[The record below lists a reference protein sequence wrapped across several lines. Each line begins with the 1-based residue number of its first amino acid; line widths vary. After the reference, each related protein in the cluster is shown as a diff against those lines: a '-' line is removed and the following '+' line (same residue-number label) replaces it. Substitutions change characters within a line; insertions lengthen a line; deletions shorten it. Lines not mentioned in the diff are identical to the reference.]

1 MDICALL
8 SAFFGLW
15 YIIFVGMNGGFKSS
29 ILVLGLLC
37 LVFFSYGQQNA
48 PRMSVNDYV
57 QKYKD
62 IAVRKMKEHGIPASI
77 TLAQGLLESGNGN
90 SELAVNANNHFGI
103 KCHETWTGPVYHMDD
118 DAANEC
124 FRKYSNPEESFEDHS
139 VFLMTRSRYA
149 FLFQYEV
156 TDYSS
161 WAHGLKKAGYATNPN
176 YARLLIKL
184 IEENRLY
191 EYDKEQVKVEEPVV
205 FDLKNLPIEYSQM
218 KDQAVVDVI
227 DLGKFQRQVSVNNGV
242 KYIIARKGDS
252 FERIAEDLGVMPWQL
267 IRYNELSRG
276 DKLSEGQIL
285 YLQPKKRKGSAEY
298 HVVKAGESLYS
309 ISQLYGIKTKHLLK
323 KNRMKAGMHV
333 YPGLR
338 LWLRKTKPDLFTV

>member
-1 MDICALL
+1 MKCCNRF
-8 SAFFGLW
+8 AFQIL
-15 YIIFVGMNGGFKSS
+15 IFIFLAS
-29 ILVLGLLC
+29 LG
-37 LVFFSYGQQNA
+37 YGQQNA

-57 QKYKD
+57 LKYKE
-62 IAVRKMKEHGIPASI
+62 IAIRKMKEHGIPASI

-149 FLFQYEV
+149 FLFQYDI

-191 EYDKEQVKVEEPVV
+191 EYDKAQSVLTEEPV
-205 FDLKNLPIEYSQM
+205 FDLKNLPIEYSRM
-218 KDQAVVDVI
+218 KDQAPVDVI
-227 DLGKFQRQVSVNNGV
+227 DLGKFQRQISLNNGV

-267 IRYNELSRG
+267 IRYNELKRG

-338 LWLRKTKPDLFTV
+338 LWLRKTKPDMFTV